1 MMTMVMMVACHLL
14 ADFVDMA
21 ECFWGIQGGDIGAEK
36 GGFERMK
43 ETQKKL
49 TENCMCFSF
58 SFCFLVS
65 D

>member
-43 ETQKKL
+43 EP
-49 TENCMCFSF
+49 
-58 SFCFLVS
+58 
-65 D
+65 